1 MNRRLSG
8 DFYDSRGVRKMTH
21 AEEYRINAAT
31 CLRLAKTMD
40 EDNKRRFE
48 QIAQEWLTLAK
59 EEEEQFLQ
67 AAE

>member
-1 MNRRLSG
+1 
-8 DFYDSRGVRKMTH
+8 MTH